1 MAGPAEV
8 GGVQCHFVRP
18 PPPHVAHVRRDWG
31 LSVNVNMNVNPEF
44 DDEDDE
50 DDTQDAAEPQQNRG
64 DRKWVRDLER
74 RAKQGDRAT
83 AERDSLMRELA
94 LLKAGI
100 DVTTP
105 QGKLFAKAYDGEP
118 SVDAITEAA
127 REYGVLGS
135 DVPAKADE
143 LAAMDRVARN
153 AAGVTALAEDDPLN
167 MIQRAETVEEV
178 LRIVQ
183 DFGGQ
188 VDYDSPGGLR
198 SLV

>member
-1 MAGPAEV
+1 M
-8 GGVQCHFVRP
+8 
-18 PPPHVAHVRRDWG
+18 
-31 LSVNVNMNVNPEF
+31 NMNVNPEF